1 MHAVC
6 AKRRNRQTQITANVK
21 ITPVKMSTIY
31 IPFDRR
37 RHFLKSLGGPDRTAD
52 APRIY
57 GNEVHE
63 KVHGMD
69 AFL

>member
-1 MHAVC
+1 
-6 AKRRNRQTQITANVK
+6 
-21 ITPVKMSTIY
+21 MSTIY

-37 RHFLKSLGGPDRTAD
+37 RHFIKSLGGPGRSAD

-57 GNEVHE
+57 GNEVRE